1 MPRQMKKSE
10 QLNSCMSL
18 VLDYDEP
25 LTSKNDILKALQ
37 KTLGENVFMIKYK
50 NNTLFLYKENNF
62 NHYLIVPSIT
72 YLGHPHPIF
81 KKRVQLKTWYKDF
94 IEEYKL
100 LPNTTIN
107 ILGLYHYDDMEI
119 YCDFNIDDYINKKMH
134 SSSAHIYL
142 NDLYQG
148 LKNGVFVKKDA
159 NSNKITVIKSIN
171 LKDFLQGDIISKDP
185 IIDVFSKFNKEFNFN
200 KWLKADVCI
209 KEMLDNDWYQAKG
222 TEWPGWFLEFKVD
235 EFINKHNYAS
245 VVLYVGNK
253 NKKNGLLDFDLFFP
267 LLNFYGDLKAS
278 DVSKKQAPGNDQFNT
293 LDAISKYGRIWYII
307 YEHSTIKDK
316 DNHNEM
322 AINRM
327 KLIDHNF
334 KDGDYI
340 AYMSRMKHSVN
351 FKRMYIFELNQINM
365 HTVLSDFNQGH
376 NSGISQKERVAKF
389 LLNKENLKNSI
400 IYTYERAEDGK

>member
-1 MPRQMKKSE
+1 MKKSE

-25 LTSKNDILKALQ
+25 LTS
-37 KTLGENVFMIKYK
+37 
-50 NNTLFLYKENNF
+50 
-62 NHYLIVPSIT
+62 
-72 YLGHPHPIF
+72 
-81 KKRVQLKTWYKDF
+81 
-94 IEEYKL
+94 
-100 LPNTTIN
+100 
-107 ILGLYHYDDMEI
+107 
-119 YCDFNIDDYINKKMH
+119 KKMH

-159 NSNKITVIKSIN
+159 NSNKITVVKSIN
-171 LKDFLQGDIISKDP
+171 LKDFLKGDIISEDP
-185 IIDVFSKFNKEFNFN
+185 IIDVFAKFNKEFNFN
-200 KWLKADVCI
+200 KWLKADTCI

-245 VVLYVGNK
+245 IVLYVGNK
-253 NKKNGLLDFDLFFP
+253 NKKNGLLDFDLYFP
-267 LLNFYGDLKAS
+267 LLNFYGDLKSS
-278 DVSKKQAPGNDQFNT
+278 DDSKKQAPGNDQFNT

-307 YEHSTIKDK
+307 YEHNTIKDK
-316 DNHNEM
+316 DQNNEM
-322 AINRM
+322 AIARM
-327 KLIDHNF
+327 KLIDPNF
-334 KDGDYI
+334 RDGDHI

-351 FKRMYIFELNQINM
+351 FRRMYIFELNQINM

-389 LLNKENLKNSI
+389 LLNKEN
-400 IYTYERAEDGK
+400 